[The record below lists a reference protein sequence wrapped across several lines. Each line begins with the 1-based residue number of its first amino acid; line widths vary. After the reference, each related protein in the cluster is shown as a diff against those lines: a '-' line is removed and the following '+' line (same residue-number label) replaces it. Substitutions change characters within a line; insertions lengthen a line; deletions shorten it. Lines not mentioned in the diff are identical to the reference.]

1 MLNELRKQ
9 IDSID
14 SQMLALFEA
23 RMDVAKQVGAYK
35 KERNLPIFV
44 PEREQ
49 AVIESRVSALKNPEY
64 AELTADFFN
73 HVMQLSRRLQ
83 ASDGPAPIVELA
95 QEEPRV
101 AYLGRPGS
109 FSEEA
114 LFKFFPKAR
123 QAVAAET
130 FAGIFK
136 HLKDDRVDYGVLP
149 IENTSTGTITEVL
162 DLLCAH
168 DFYIIGEAVLK
179 VNQNLAALP
188 GTRLSDVRRVYSHPQ
203 ALAQC
208 ADFLNTL
215 PDVQKIPLESTADS
229 AHFVA
234 AQTDGQSAAVVSKRA
249 ADLYGLAILKEAI
262 QGNDL
267 NTTRFVV
274 IAKERKTNPKSNKIS
289 LVFTLPHESG
299 SLHNVLSCFA
309 RHGLNLLYIE
319 SRPLPGR
326 NFEYSFYTDFTGTP
340 GGIEEQ
346 TAIDEIRGL
355 ASSLRIL
362 GCYPAAEDSLS

>member
-1 MLNELRKQ
+1 MLDELRDK
-9 IDSID
+9 IDAID
-14 SQMLALFEA
+14 KEMLALFEK

-44 PEREQ
+44 PEREK
-49 AVIESRVSALKNPEY
+49 AVIKSRVNGLENPEY
-64 AELTADFFN
+64 SELTADFFT
-73 HVMQLSRRLQ
+73 HIMQLSRRLQ
-83 ASDGPAPIVELA
+83 ATGDAAPIVELA

-114 LFKFFPKAR
+114 LFKFFPRAR

-130 FAGIFK
+130 FAGIFN
-136 HLKDDRVDYGVLP
+136 HLKENRVDYGVLP

-179 VNQNLAALP
+179 VSQNLAALP
-188 GTRLSDVRRVYSHPQ
+188 GTKLSDVRRVYSHPQ

-208 ADFLNTL
+208 SDFLGTL
-215 PDVQKIPLESTADS
+215 SGVQRIPLESTADS

-249 ADLYGLAILKEAI
+249 AALYGLAILKEGI
-262 QGNDL
+262 QGNDI

-274 IAKERKTNPKSNKIS
+274 IAKQKRNDPNANKIS
-289 LVFTLPHESG
+289 LVFTLPHKSG
-299 SLHNVLSCFA
+299 SLHGVLSCFA
-309 RHGLNLLYIE
+309 EHGLNLLYIE
-319 SRPLPGR
+319 SRPLPSR
-326 NFEYSFYTDFTGTP
+326 NFEYSFYTDFAGTP
-340 GGIEEQ
+340 GGAEEEK
-346 TAIDEIRGL
+346 ALDEIKKL
-355 ASSLRIL
+355 ASSLRVL
-362 GCYPAAEDSLS
+362 GVYPAAEESLS